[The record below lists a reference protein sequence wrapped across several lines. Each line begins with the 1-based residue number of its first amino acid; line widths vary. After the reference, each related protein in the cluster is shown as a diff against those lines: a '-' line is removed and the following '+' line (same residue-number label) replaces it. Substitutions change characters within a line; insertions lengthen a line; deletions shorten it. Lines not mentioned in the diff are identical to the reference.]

1 MYSITKHSSP
11 DTTIHF
17 MFVHVVFS
25 LNAKRL
31 REFTD
36 LRQSTSDIL
45 AYSKAVSLD
54 LLAIFYVSCKSQMYV
69 DAHYFYTS
77 LLMLFLSKI
86 AVQ

>member
-45 AYSKAVSLD
+45 AYSKDVSLD
-54 LLAIFYVSCKSQMYV
+54 LDAIFYVSCKSQLYV
-69 DAHYFYTS
+69 DVFFYYKS
-77 LLMLFLSKI
+77 F
-86 AVQ
+86 